1 MNFDPPPFV
10 EGANVQ
16 SSPKLRAARAYY
28 AFSILFFVGFIGA
41 GYVLAAQN
49 GRGSGFG
56 DGHTVQSCSTPGGPY
71 YVRHLPQEVQDC
83 PNPTSSQLTYR
94 WSR

>member
-1 MNFDPPPFV
+1 MP
-10 EGANVQ
+10 

-28 AFSILFFVGFIGA
+28 LFSIVFFVGFIAA

-56 DGHTVQSCSTPGGPY
+56 DGHTVQSCFTPGGPY
-71 YVRHLPQEVQDC
+71 FVGNVPKELQAC
-83 PNPTSSQLTYR
+83 PNPTSSQLKYPGQNR
-94 WSR
+94 VGIAGRLR

>member
-1 MNFDPPPFV
+1 MP
-10 EGANVQ
+10 

-28 AFSILFFVGFIGA
+28 AFSIIFFVGFIAA

-56 DGHTVQSCSTPGGPY
+56 DGHTVQSCFTPGGPY
-71 YVRHLPQEVQDC
+71 FVRNLAEELQAC
-83 PNPTSSQLTYR
+83 PNPTSSQLKYPGQNR
-94 WSR
+94 VGIAEKLR

>member
-1 MNFDPPPFV
+1 MH
-10 EGANVQ
+10 

-28 AFSILFFVGFIGA
+28 VFSILFFVGFIAA

-56 DGHTVQSCSTPGGPY
+56 DGHTVQSCFTPGGPY
-71 YVRHLPQEVQDC
+71 YVKHLSKDVQDC
-83 PNPTSSQLTYR
+83 PNPTSSQLKNPGQNR
-94 WSR
+94 VGDPAKLLGSH